1 MELGLPVKNQ
11 APSILLCA
19 LNSTY
24 QHAAFGLRYL
34 RANLKDLKDHS
45 QILEF
50 TISQAPLE
58 IVEKILS
65 MNPKIVGFGVYI
77 WNTDEVLKVIRHLKQ
92 LAPEITIVLGGPEI
106 SYETEGQSHV
116 NYCDYIIK
124 GEADFAFHTLCSD
137 ILANGPMTHWQKI
150 TQNILPDIKSIQL
163 PYDLYTDDDISNRVL
178 YVEASRGCPYKCEY
192 CLSSLDVSVRNF
204 AIEPFLEQMQ
214 KLIDRGA
221 KQFKFVDRTF
231 NLSPTI
237 SESILNFFLKQIG
250 KGLFLHF
257 EMVPDRLPDNLKALI
272 QQFPEGSLQFE
283 IGIQTLNET
292 VSGLISRRQ
301 NHTKMKENFHFLR
314 HHTKVHTHAD
324 LIVGLP
330 AESLASF
337 KTGFDQLIEWNPD
350 EIQVGIL
357 KRLKGTP
364 IIRHQQQFAMVYSE
378 NTPYQILKTK
388 DLTFAELQ
396 QMNRFSRYWDM
407 VANSGQFNS
416 TVAFLKS
423 KTKADGRSFFD
434 LFFNL
439 SQFLY
444 RRHRGTFAI
453 SLVNLT
459 ESVFRFLVDEL
470 NTPDTEAADLIYR
483 DFCSR
488 KKRDVP
494 SYLKPYFINT
504 SKQYQNTTHANGSSN
519 SLRRR
524 QVNHSDNASATNTDS
539 VAQ

>member
-1 MELGLPVKNQ
+1 MNPASN
-11 APSILLCA
+11 SILLCA

-34 RANLKDLKDHS
+34 RANLKELKEQS
-45 QILEF
+45 TIIEF
-50 TISQAPLE
+50 TISQSPLE

-65 MNPKIVGFGVYI
+65 LQPQIVGFGVYI

-92 LAPEITIVLGGPEI
+92 LAPEIKIVLGGPEI
-106 SYETEGQSHV
+106 SFETETQAHV

-124 GEADFAFHTLCSD
+124 GEADFSFYNLCVD
-137 ILANGPMTHWQKI
+137 ILSNRPLDGWKKI
-150 TQNILPDIKSIQL
+150 SQHPLPDIKAIEL
-163 PYDLYTDDDISNRVL
+163 PYDLYSDEDIQNRVL

-204 AIEPFLEQMQ
+204 AVEPFLQQMQ
-214 KLIDRGA
+214 VLIDRGA

-237 SESILNFFLKQIG
+237 SESILLFFLKQID

-257 EMVPDRLPDNLKALI
+257 EMVPDRLPDNLKELI
-272 QQFPEGSLQFE
+272 KQFPDGSLQFE

-301 NHTKMKENFHFLR
+301 NHVKMQENFLFLR
-314 HHTKVHTHAD
+314 EHTKVHTHAD

-330 AESLASF
+330 AETIESF
-337 KTGFDQLIEWNPD
+337 KKGFDQLIQWGPD

-364 IIRHQQQFAMVYSE
+364 IIRHQAKFEMVYSE

-388 DLTFAELQ
+388 DLTFQELQ

-407 VANSGQFNS
+407 IANSGQFNL
-416 TVAFLKS
+416 TMNFLKQ
-423 KTKADGRSFFD
+423 KTKVEEQSFFD

-444 RRHRGTFAI
+444 ERHRGTFAI
-453 SLVNLT
+453 SLMNLT
-459 ESVFRFLVDEL
+459 ESVFKYLVDTLRVPE
-470 NTPDTEAADLIYR
+470 TDAADLIYR
-483 DFCSR
+483 DFCTR
-488 KKRDVP
+488 KKRDIP
-494 SYLKPYFINT
+494 SYLKPFIDHAAKAST
-504 SKQYQNTTHANGSSN
+504 TLKQVDVGSKD
-519 SLRRR
+519 SLRKR
-524 QVNHSDNASATNTDS
+524 QSNHS
-539 VAQ
+539 AQEAVV

>member
-1 MELGLPVKNQ
+1 VNPTSN
-11 APSILLCA
+11 SILLCG

-34 RANLKDLKDHS
+34 YANLKELKD
-45 QILEF
+45 QTRIVEF
-50 TISQAPLE
+50 TISQSPLE

-65 MNPKIVGFGVYI
+65 LKPKIVGFGVYI
-77 WNTDEVLKVIRHLKQ
+77 WNTDEVLKVIRYLKQ
-92 LAPEITIVLGGPEI
+92 LDPNLIIVLGGPEI
-106 SYETEGQSHV
+106 SYETEAQDHV

-124 GEADFAFHTLCSD
+124 GEADFSLYNLCND
-137 ILANGPMTHWQKI
+137 ILTGQPMDGWKKI
-150 TQNILPDIKSIQL
+150 SQQPLPDIKSIVL
-163 PYDLYTDDDISNRVL
+163 PYDLYTDEDIQNRVL

-204 AIEPFLEQMQ
+204 AVEPFLEQMQ

-237 SESILNFFLKQIG
+237 SESILVFFLKQID

-257 EMVPDRLPDNLKALI
+257 EMVPDRLPDNLKELI
-272 QQFPEGSLQFE
+272 KQFPDGTLQFE

-292 VSGLISRRQ
+292 VSALISRRQ
-301 NHTKMKENFHFLR
+301 NHVKMKENFQFLR
-314 HHTKVHTHAD
+314 ENTKVHTHAD

-330 AESLASF
+330 AESIDSF
-337 KTGFDQLIEWNPD
+337 KKGFDQLIEWDPD

-364 IIRHQQQFAMVYSE
+364 IIRHQAKFEMVYSE

-388 DLTFAELQ
+388 DLTFQELQ

-407 VANSGQFNS
+407 IANSGQFNLTMS
-416 TVAFLKS
+416 FLKQ
-423 KTKADGRSFFD
+423 KTKAEGHSFFD

-439 SQFLY
+439 SLY
-444 RRHRGTFAI
+444 LYDRHRGTFAI
-453 SLVNLT
+453 SLMNLT
-459 ESVFRFLVDEL
+459 ESVFKYIADVLKVPVE
-470 NTPDTEAADLIYR
+470 EAAELIYR
-483 DFCSR
+483 DFCTR
-488 KKRDVP
+488 KKRDIP
-494 SYLKPYFINT
+494 GYLKPYLDIAIVK
-504 SKQYQNTTHANGSSN
+504 SAQNGPARESAPAD
-519 SLRRR
+519 SLRKR
-524 QVNHSDNASATNTDS
+524 QANHSTQEA
-539 VAQ
+539 VV

>member
-1 MELGLPVKNQ
+1 MNPASN
-11 APSILLCA
+11 SILLCA

-34 RANLKDLKDHS
+34 RANLKELKEQS
-45 QILEF
+45 TIIEF
-50 TISQAPLE
+50 TIAQSPLE

-65 MNPKIVGFGVYI
+65 LNPKIVGFGVYI

-92 LAPEITIVLGGPEI
+92 LAPEIKVVLGGPEI
-106 SYETEGQSHV
+106 SYETETQAHV
-116 NYCDYIIK
+116 YYCDYIIK
-124 GEADFAFHTLCSD
+124 GEADFSFYNLCCD
-137 ILANGPMTHWQKI
+137 ILSNRPLDGWNKI
-150 TQNILPDIKSIQL
+150 SQHPLPDIKAIEL
-163 PYDLYTDDDISNRVL
+163 PYDLYSDDDIQNRVL

-204 AIEPFLEQMQ
+204 AVEPFLAQMQ
-214 KLIDRGA
+214 VLIDRGA

-237 SESILNFFLKQIG
+237 SESILLFFLKQID

-257 EMVPDRLPDNLKALI
+257 EMVPDRLPDNLKELI
-272 QQFPEGSLQFE
+272 KQFPDGSLQFE

-292 VSGLISRRQ
+292 VSGFISRRQ
-301 NHTKMKENFHFLR
+301 NHVKMQENFLFLR
-314 HHTKVHTHAD
+314 EHTKVHTHAD

-330 AESLASF
+330 AESLESF
-337 KTGFDQLIEWNPD
+337 KKGFDKLIQWDPD

-364 IIRHQQQFAMVYSE
+364 IIRHQAKFEMVYSE

-388 DLTFAELQ
+388 DLTFQELQ

-407 VANSGQFNS
+407 IANSGQFNL
-416 TVAFLKS
+416 TMNFLKQ
-423 KTKADGRSFFD
+423 KTKVEEKSFFD

-444 RRHRGTFAI
+444 ERHRGTFAI
-453 SLVNLT
+453 SLMNLT
-459 ESVFRFLVDEL
+459 ESVFRYIVDTLHVPE
-470 NTPDTEAADLIYR
+470 TEAAELIYR
-483 DFCSR
+483 DFCTR
-488 KKRDVP
+488 KKRDIP
-494 SYLKPYFINT
+494 IYLKPFIEHS
-504 SKQYQNTTHANGSSN
+504 SKTPTAAKPTETGPKD
-519 SLRRR
+519 SLRKR
-524 QVNHSDNASATNTDS
+524 QSNHS
-539 VAQ
+539 AQEAVV

>member
-1 MELGLPVKNQ
+1 MGLGLTVENQ

-34 RANLKDLKDHS
+34 RANLKDLKEQS

-50 TISQAPLE
+50 TISQSPLE

-65 MNPKIVGFGVYI
+65 INPKIVGFGLYI

-106 SYETEGQSHV
+106 SYETEGQNHV

-124 GEADFAFHTLCSD
+124 GEADFAFYNLCSD
-137 ILANGPMTHWQKI
+137 ILSSQPMTSWQKI

-163 PYDLYTDDDISNRVL
+163 PYDLYTDEDIQNRVL

-214 KLIDRGA
+214 KLINRGA

-237 SESILNFFLKQIG
+237 SESILVFFLKQID

-257 EMVPDRLPDNLKALI
+257 EMVPDRLPDNLKELI
-272 QQFPEGSLQFE
+272 KQFPDGSLQFE

-292 VSGLISRRQ
+292 VSGFISRRQ
-301 NHTKMKENFHFLR
+301 NHAKMKENFHFLR
-314 HHTKVHTHAD
+314 HNTKVHTHAD

-330 AESLASF
+330 GESIAIF
-337 KTGFDQLIEWNPD
+337 KIGFDQLIEMDPD

-364 IIRHQQQFAMVYSE
+364 IIRHQQQFEMVYSE

-388 DLTFAELQ
+388 DLTFSELQ

-407 VANSGQFNS
+407 IANSGQFNLTMS
-416 TVAFLKS
+416 FLKS
-423 KTKADGRSFFD
+423 KTKVETQSFFD
-434 LFFNL
+434 LFFKL

-444 RRHRGTFAI
+444 ERHRGTFAI
-453 SLVNLT
+453 SLMNLT
-459 ESVFRFLVDEL
+459 ESVFRFLIDEL
-470 NTPDTEAADLIYR
+470 KVPDTDAADLIYR

-494 SYLKPYFINT
+494 PYLKPYFGHIAKESAINSGT
-504 SKQYQNTTHANGSSN
+504 ATT
-519 SLRRR
+519 SLRKR
-524 QVNHSDNASATNTDS
+524 QDNHSTATPA
-539 VAQ
+539 V